1 MPNWSISTF
10 GDTQST
16 GLRRHS
22 VFRSHEHSLYK
33 GLDLPLKM
41 QGSCPMV
48 HELKTQTIYFKKQSK
63 RLGLKTPRGDTSL
76 SAQPQQKPEE
86 KPKKEKKKK

>member
-1 MPNWSISTF
+1 
-10 GDTQST
+10 
-16 GLRRHS
+16 
-22 VFRSHEHSLYK
+22 
-33 GLDLPLKM
+33 M